1 MTTKPQQIPKRAI
14 VWFRQDFRLSDN
26 PALFAASK
34 ANKILPVYILDD
46 ATAQTWS
53 RGSASRVWLHH
64 ALKDLDARLGGN
76 LAIHA
81 GPAELILPQ
90 LVKENQIDT
99 VMWNRCYEPWRTE
112 RDAMIKRD
120 LDESG
125 VAAVSF
131 NGSLLWEPWD
141 VKKPDG
147 TPYKVFTPFFR
158 RGCQNAKKP
167 RERLPAPVSPNF
179 EKLASPQSLDVNDLK
194 LMPDQKIW
202 PKDMMEGWSVGED
215 AAMQALNSFVK
226 TKLAN
231 YKSGRDHPSEN
242 SVSRLSPHLHFGHI
256 SPNQIWAIVAKLPQ
270 NEQTLHFQSEIAWRE
285 FSYGLLF
292 HNPALPHKNLQP
304 KFDHMSWEND
314 RKKLR
319 SWQLGMTGI
328 PIVDAGMRE
337 LWQTGYMHNRVRMI
351 VASFLIKNL
360 QIDWREGQKWFWD
373 CLVDAD
379 LASNSA
385 SWQWVAGSGADAA
398 PYFRVFNP
406 VLQAS
411 KFDGAA
417 HYIKKYVPELE
428 DLPPPHV
435 FDPTN
440 APPLVLAAANVTLG
454 STYPHAIVDLK
465 QSRERAL
472 QNFKSMNAHVA
483 IQTETSSDL

>member
-1 MTTKPQQIPKRAI
+1 MIKKPDPIQQRAI

-26 PALFAASK
+26 PALFSASK
-34 ANKILPVYILDD
+34 CSSILPVFILDD
-46 ATAQTWS
+46 INAQTWG

-64 ALKDLDARLGGN
+64 ALDDLDARLGGK
-76 LAIHA
+76 LAIHT

-90 LVKENQIDT
+90 LVAENQIDI

-120 LDESG
+120 LEKNG
-125 VAAVSF
+125 VKAISF
-131 NGSLLWEPWD
+131 NGSLLWEPWEI
-141 VKKPDG
+141 KKLDE

-158 RGCQNAKKP
+158 NGCQNAAKP
-167 RERLPAPVSPNF
+167 RDPLPAPTFPNL
-179 EKLASPQSLDVNDLK
+179 EKLSNPESLTLDQLK
-194 LMPDQKIW
+194 LVPEQRIW
-202 PKDMMEGWSVGED
+202 PKDLMKDWQVGED
-215 AAMQALNSFVK
+215 AAVFALNGFIK
-226 TKLAN
+226 NKLSN
-231 YKSGRDHPSEN
+231 YKSGRDHPAQD
-242 SVSRLSPHLHFGHI
+242 SVSRLSPYLHYGHI
-256 SPNQIWAIVAKLPQ
+256 SPNQIWAAVNKLKQ
-270 NEQTLHFQSEIAWRE
+270 TDQTLHFQREIAWRE

-292 HNPALPHKNLQP
+292 HNPELPQKNLQP
-304 KFDHMSWEND
+304 KFDYMSWTND
-314 RKKLR
+314 AKRLR
-319 SWQLGMTGI
+319 SWQKGQTGI

-379 LASNSA
+379 LANNSA

-411 KFDGAA
+411 KFDSAA
-417 HYIKKYVPELE
+417 EYIKKYVPELA
-428 DLPPPHV
+428 DLPSPHI

-440 APPLVLAAANVTLG
+440 APAMALDAADIVLG
-454 STYPHAIVDLK
+454 ETYPHAIVDLK
-465 QSRERAL
+465 QSREAAL
-472 QNFKSMNAHVA
+472 ANFKSMNAQVELHA
-483 IQTETSSDL
+483 DL